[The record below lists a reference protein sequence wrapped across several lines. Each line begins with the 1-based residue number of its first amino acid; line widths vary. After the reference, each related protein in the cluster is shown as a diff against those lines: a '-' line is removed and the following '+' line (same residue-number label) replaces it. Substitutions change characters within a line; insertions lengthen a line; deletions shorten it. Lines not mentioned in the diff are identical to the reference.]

1 MDFVGVQKV
10 RWEGSGTSESGNH
23 TLFYGEGNAIH
34 QLGTGF
40 LFTGELYHQLQR
52 WTLPV
57 TVFLVLR

>member
-52 WTLPV
+52 WT
-57 TVFLVLR
+57 